1 MRCKMTRV
9 RNFLCVVLTLIIA
22 CLCTVV
28 ALPAS
33 AEEINVADMKE
44 YLREIDIP
52 EEFLDTIDETG
63 VQDMY
68 YKLHNHNVSV
78 DVYQTTTLP
87 AEGVKNTRAG
97 ISEDA
102 LKFSMVVTS
111 IFPDDEGTQPLKY
124 VGIFVSYQWLQ
135 RPADY
140 KTDGIIISWDSDV
153 FVYQTNSFGSYSLSE
168 YAENNV
174 VKDSVSFT
182 GERPNLISLNSL
194 GYDVPLSKVHGKLPT
209 ALNGYASIN
218 LLPTHNPLYRGGSN
232 KTIFIAQYSHLY
244 NKYQAQ
250 VGFTFTYNGYV
261 EPTVTFLVTED
272 TSTAAISTNYSYRY
286 DN

>member
-1 MRCKMTRV
+1 MTRV

-22 CLCTVV
+22 CLCTVI

-111 IFPDDEGTQPLKY
+111 IFPD
-124 VGIFVSYQWLQ
+124 V
-135 RPADY
+135 
-140 KTDGIIISWDSDV
+140 
-153 FVYQTNSFGSYSLSE
+153 
-168 YAENNV
+168 
-174 VKDSVSFT
+174 
-182 GERPNLISLNSL
+182 
-194 GYDVPLSKVHGKLPT
+194 
-209 ALNGYASIN
+209 
-218 LLPTHNPLYRGGSN
+218 
-232 KTIFIAQYSHLY
+232 AQYSHLY

-261 EPTVTFLVTED
+261 EPTVTFLVTAD